1 MKENESRTP
10 SRFLAC
16 VTERMK
22 LALTE
27 MEETTGQGEKIT
39 RCLVLNV
46 LIFFC
51 LLDIEVEKLDR
62 QLTIYNKVFSDEE
75 AWLRVINWEIVS
87 L

>member
-1 MKENESRTP
+1 MECVKENESRTP

-51 LLDIEVEKLDR
+51 LLDIEVEKLG
-62 QLTIYNKVFSDEE
+62 
-75 AWLRVINWEIVS
+75 S
-87 L
+87 LPYITRYSVMKRLGLES